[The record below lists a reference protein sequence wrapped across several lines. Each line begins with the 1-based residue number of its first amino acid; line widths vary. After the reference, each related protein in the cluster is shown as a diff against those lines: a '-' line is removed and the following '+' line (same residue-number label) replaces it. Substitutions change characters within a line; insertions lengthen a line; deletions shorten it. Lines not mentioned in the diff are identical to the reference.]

1 MALGAKP
8 LEIPVAFGRRGQALT
23 MARLVIGLVLS
34 AIAARSLTALL
45 YGVRPDYVPAVGAA
59 SVIMPG
65 VAALACVVPARRAP
79 RFDPVVALRNE

>member
-45 YGVRPDYVPAVGAA
+45 
-59 SVIMPG
+59 
-65 VAALACVVPARRAP
+65 
-79 RFDPVVALRNE
+79 